1 MYEECTDAVI
11 KCTKNTLSLAILLGR
26 VWAGEAKESAMGRE
40 ERAIHSTIKFASIV
54 SLKTLME
61 DENCV

>member
-11 KCTKNTLSLAILLGR
+11 ECTKNTLGLAILLER

-40 ERAIHSTIKFASIV
+40 ERAIRSTVKFASIV
-54 SLKTLME
+54 SLKSF
-61 DENCV
+61 NGG